1 MPDTAAPSKPLRITM
16 LVFRTL
22 MGLLLL
28 WSSAAYFFDLVKVP
42 PLPPGPLKTFDDGI
56 RAARYLLPTVKG
68 IEGFCALCF
77 LSGRLVPFAAVLIA
91 PILVN
96 IALVAAFMAPFT
108 WPMALFL
115 VVANG
120 LVAWYH
126 RDRYAPLFRA

>member
-1 MPDTAAPSKPLRITM
+1 MSPAPSKPLRITL

-28 WSSAAYFFDLVKVP
+28 WSSLAYFFDLVKVP
-42 PLPPGPLKTFDDGI
+42 PLPPGPLKCFDDGI
-56 RAARYLLPTVKG
+56 RAARYLLPVVKG

-96 IALVAAFMAPFT
+96 IVLVAAFLAPFT

-115 VVANG
+115 VIANG
-120 LVAWYH
+120 LVAWVH
-126 RDRYAPLFRA
+126 RDRYRPLFER